1 MVGRL
6 LIACWS
12 ALLPVVERERLRQR
26 LSYEVPTVPAS
37 WALALA
43 QVGLIPVWAIQGIV
57 YLSSVERIEAAAALD
72 SGAAV
77 TDLQLASVVL
87 GPFAYIFSPL
97 GLLLEYAIIT
107 GAFRL
112 AGVVAS
118 GRPVG
123 DPLVSGFAWLMRA
136 ARSEQIERQRLREL
150 GPERPDRI
158 IEHEGEGLLV
168 LCSREKA
175 EWDERVTIQF
185 GERFYRLAH
194 REEQPYGKW
203 TAIAYVLRP
212 TQPGEVIRGL
222 VRLEGRVQPSPSR
235 RSEQEN
241 P

>member
-12 ALLPVVERERLRQR
+12 ALLPVVERERLHQR

-37 WALALA
+37 WALALV
-43 QVGLIPVWAIQGIV
+43 QVGLIPVWAILGIE
-57 YLSSVERIEAAAALD
+57 YLSNVAGIEAAAALD

-77 TDLQLASVVL
+77 TTRDLQLASVAL
-87 GPFAYIFSPL
+87 AFAYLFSPL
-97 GLLLEYAIIT
+97 GLFLEYAIVT

-136 ARSEQIERQRLREL
+136 ARSKRVERQRLREL

-158 IEHEGEGLLV
+158 IEHEGDGLLV

-194 REEQPYGKW
+194 REERPYGKW

-212 TQPGEVIRGL
+212 TQPGEVIRGP
-222 VRLEGRVQPSPSR
+222 VRLEGRVQPR
-235 RSEQEN
+235 G
-241 P
+241 

>member
-1 MVGRL
+1 MVVRL
-6 LIACWS
+6 LIAFWS
-12 ALLPVVERERLRQR
+12 ALLPAVERERLRRR
-26 LSYEVPTVPAS
+26 LPYEVPTVPAS

-43 QVGLIPVWAIQGIV
+43 QLSLIPVWAIQGIA
-57 YLSSVERIEAAAALD
+57 YLTDVARIEAAGALD

-77 TDLQLASVVL
+77 TTRDLQLASVVL
-87 GPFAYIFSPL
+87 GPFAYLFSPL
-97 GLLLEYAIIT
+97 GLLLEYAIVT

-136 ARSEQIERQRLREL
+136 ARSEQVERQRLREL

-194 REEQPYGKW
+194 REERPDGKW
-203 TAIAYVLRP
+203 TGIAYVLRP
-212 TQPGEVIRGL
+212 TQPGDVIRGL
-222 VRLEGRVQPSPSR
+222 VHLEGP
-235 RSEQEN
+235 
-241 P
+241 

>member
-37 WALALA
+37 WALALV
-43 QVGLIPVWAIQGIV
+43 QVGLIPVWAILGIE
-57 YLSSVERIEAAAALD
+57 YLSNVARIEAAAALD

-77 TDLQLASVVL
+77 TNRDLQLALVAL
-87 GPFAYIFSPL
+87 GPFAYLFSPL
-97 GLLLEYAIIT
+97 GLLLEYVIVT
-107 GAFRL
+107 GVFRL
-112 AGVVAS
+112 AALVAS

-123 DPLVSGFAWLMRA
+123 DPLVSGFAWLIRA
-136 ARSEQIERQRLREL
+136 VRSKRVERQRLREL

-158 IEHEGEGLLV
+158 IEHEKEGLLV

-194 REEQPYGKW
+194 REERPYGKW

-222 VRLEGRVQPSPSR
+222 VRLEGRVQP
-235 RSEQEN
+235 N
-241 P
+241 C